1 MLAYPA
7 EDRRFVAP
15 GATSSISSMMSARS
29 CSVSRASQW
38 WWRLAMKLTGKP
50 GGNSRAD
57 GVPKV
62 PAGYL
67 GRVGVAP

>member
-1 MLAYPA
+1 M
-7 EDRRFVAP
+7 E
-15 GATSSISSMMSARS
+15 
-29 CSVSRASQW
+29 
-38 WWRLAMKLTGKP
+38 LTGKP

-67 GRVGVAP
+67 GGVGAAS